1 MEIEIKRNKSLIH
14 VDFGPDVSFE
24 QGLQAVKD
32 LYGLMNDV
40 APRDNI
46 PLVNVGVGESVVEK
60 LNRLENNVKPETERI
75 PGMRDRLPNNAV
87 DISELDVKQ
96 ATTEN
101 ALVRCPHCGQ
111 SHAIILK
118 DGKRLYCMRRN
129 YDQNQYEIIAESDNP
144 SDLDEM
150 VCKGNALEYF
160 QTLQDASVINS
171 DDFAVTNDTEI
182 FCPMC
187 KQSAS
192 FESWKTAWEYPLRFF
207 EYEHPCDC
215 CGGETVEVMKKSSNE
230 TVLIC
235 ESCGKGRDDI

>member
-14 VDFGPDVSFE
+14 VDFGPNVSFE

-40 APRDNI
+40 APN
-46 PLVNVGVGESVVEK
+46 PVEFK
-60 LNRLENNVKPETERI
+60 KFGPVEIEQPKPFVRNTEERI

-215 CGGETVEVMKKSSNE
+215 CGGETVEVMKKGSNE
-230 TVLIC
+230 IVLIC
-235 ESCGKGRDDI
+235 ESCGKGRDDV